1 MIILM
6 LLLIQ
11 GYQKIF
17 HNELSDYDNE
27 SLYIPIA
34 PILSEEFGIPMMA
47 DEDAVDHIPKTI
59 PQCDK
64 SHGCDQGDAGGVHD
78 IVGTLPTFWWGG
90 GGVEPPTNFKRE
102 A

>member
-1 MIILM
+1 
-6 LLLIQ
+6 
-11 GYQKIF
+11 
-17 HNELSDYDNE
+17 
-27 SLYIPIA
+27 
-34 PILSEEFGIPMMA
+34 MMA

-64 SHGCDQGDAGGVHD
+64 SHGCAQGDAGGGHD

-90 GGVEPPTNFKRE
+90 RGGVEPPTNFKRE

>member
-11 GYQKIF
+11 GYEKIF

-27 SLYIPIA
+27 SLYVPIA
-34 PILSEEFGIPMMA
+34 PILSEEFAIPMMA
-47 DEDAVDHIPKTI
+47 DEDAADHIPKTI
-59 PQCDK
+59 PQCDR
-64 SHGCDQGDAGGVHD
+64 SHGCAHGAAGGGHD
-78 IVGTLPTFWWGG
+78 IVDTLPTFCWGE
-90 GGVEPPTNFKRE
+90 VELPTNFKRE

>member
-1 MIILM
+1 
-6 LLLIQ
+6 
-11 GYQKIF
+11 
-17 HNELSDYDNE
+17 
-27 SLYIPIA
+27 
-34 PILSEEFGIPMMA
+34 MMA

-90 GGVEPPTNFKRE
+90 GELNLPPILKGRLDQISVFRVGFLGRMG
-102 A
+102 

>member
-1 MIILM
+1 
-6 LLLIQ
+6 
-11 GYQKIF
+11 
-17 HNELSDYDNE
+17 
-27 SLYIPIA
+27 
-34 PILSEEFGIPMMA
+34 MMA

-90 GGVEPPTNFKRE
+90 GGELNLPPILKGRLDQISVFRVGFLGRMG
-102 A
+102 